1 MIRLHLLGFTPDL
14 KGLVFS
20 GRRGGR
26 TGTYWLPVDG
36 TLERALSQL
45 EKAREDQAREKAG
58 SGKGKGKA
66 KAKGRKETSDE
77 PDLDLE
83 GILAGAEEPPSVT
96 DTQDLPLPS
105 VVARSESRLPPREIQ
120 QLLRQ
125 GRSVRD
131 VAAEAGVDERWVE
144 RFTGPVL
151 EEMIGVIRMTREAF
165 QTRPRLG
172 VSGLPIGT
180 AVLRNLTD
188 RKATADTLAEAED
201 GWEARHVAP
210 RTWRVRLRFRHRG
223 KRRTAEWE
231 FNKDGGEVRP
241 RNKLATELGWWPP
254 PGTTDGSA
262 TTAQESEEPGEEAP
276 PRRRAPAKRKAAKRK
291 AAKRKPAKRKPAAKR
306 KTPAKRKPA
315 AKKKTAKKAVKK
327 KTAKKPAPK
336 RGGRSRR

>member
-58 SGKGKGKA
+58 KGKGKA
-66 KAKGRKETSDE
+66 KGRKDTAPEAE
-77 PDLDLE
+77 LDLE
-83 GILAGAEEPPSVT
+83 EILAGADEAPPVT

-105 VVARSESRLPPREIQ
+105 VAARSESRLSPREIQ

-125 GRSVRD
+125 GRSVKD

-151 EEMIGVIRMTREAF
+151 EEMVGVIRMTREAY

-172 VSGLPIGT
+172 LSGLPIGT

-188 RKATADTLAEAED
+188 RKATTETLAEAED

-231 FNKDGGEVRP
+231 FTKDSGEVRP

-254 PGTTDGSA
+254 PGTTGPA
-262 TTAQESEEPGEEAP
+262 PAPQEGEEPGEEAP
-276 PRRRAPAKRKAAKRK
+276 PRRRAPAKRKTAAKRRTT
-291 AAKRKPAKRKPAAKR
+291 AKRKPPARKKKAPAKR
-306 KTPAKRKPA
+306 KTA
-315 AKKKTAKKAVKK
+315 AKKKTTAGKKPAKK
-327 KTAKKPAPK
+327 KTTKRPAPK
-336 RGGRSRR
+336 RGGRGRR